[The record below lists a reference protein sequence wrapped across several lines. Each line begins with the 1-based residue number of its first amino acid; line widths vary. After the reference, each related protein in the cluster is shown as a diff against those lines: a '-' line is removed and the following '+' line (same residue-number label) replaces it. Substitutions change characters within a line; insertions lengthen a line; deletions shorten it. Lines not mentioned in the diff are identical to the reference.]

1 MHFMMEML
9 QCSQSWTNLPTEEQY
24 IKTLVKFMRMNKTTI
39 AICSA
44 IQGLVAIQLSD
55 GPWHPVLTKKE
66 EGSLNYFFEKK

>member
-1 MHFMMEML
+1 MDKSSHRRAIY
-9 QCSQSWTNLPTEEQY
+9 QNLGKIYEDEQ
-24 IKTLVKFMRMNKTTI
+24 NNN

-66 EGSLNYFFEKK
+66 EGSLIYFFEKK